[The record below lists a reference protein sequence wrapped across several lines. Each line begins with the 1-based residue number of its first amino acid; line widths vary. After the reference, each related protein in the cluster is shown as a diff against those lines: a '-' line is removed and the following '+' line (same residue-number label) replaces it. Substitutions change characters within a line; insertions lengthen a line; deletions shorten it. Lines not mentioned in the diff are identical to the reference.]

1 MDCDRYCVD
10 QAAPPGSSLHYATL
24 FVGARERAVLVAIH
38 ALRHV
43 LLAIVD
49 SIADPNVRAHKLNWW
64 SGEIM
69 EARDGRA
76 RHPAAVAIT
85 GHCGKRLWRRA
96 EVLAMLSAI
105 AGASTA
111 NGLASQAARD
121 RFCEGVGGGTAQ
133 LCASAVAFDPGEAAP
148 NDIHVLGTALEGA
161 ILAGAPIARS
171 GLGRIPISASDSVGG
186 VDQGHSGASPERIA
200 KERARAH
207 QVLADAVHG
216 MSRRAGPAVLVY
228 RTLSLIQLAALA
240 AALRKPARKAPL
252 AATVSPLRKLWIAY
266 WASRGAERVD
276 F

>member
-1 MDCDRYCVD
+1 MDPNRYCVD

-24 FVGARERAVLVAIH
+24 FVGARERAMLVAIH

-69 EARDGRA
+69 EARDGCA
-76 RHPAAVAIT
+76 RHPVAVAIT
-85 GHCGKRLWRRA
+85 GHCGKRLWRSP

-105 AGASTA
+105 AGASAA
-111 NGLASQAARD
+111 NGLASQAARN

-133 LCASAVAFDPGEAAP
+133 LCASAVAFEPGEAAP
-148 NDIHVLGTALEGA
+148 NDIRVAGTALEGA
-161 ILAGAPIARS
+161 MLAGAPIARS
-171 GLGRIPISASDSVGG
+171 GLGRIPVSESDAVGR
-186 VDQGHSGASPERIA
+186 VDQGRSGASPERIA

-207 QVLADAVHG
+207 QGLADAVHG
-216 MSRRAGPAVLVY
+216 MTRRAGPAVLVY

-266 WASRGAERVD
+266 RASRGAERVE